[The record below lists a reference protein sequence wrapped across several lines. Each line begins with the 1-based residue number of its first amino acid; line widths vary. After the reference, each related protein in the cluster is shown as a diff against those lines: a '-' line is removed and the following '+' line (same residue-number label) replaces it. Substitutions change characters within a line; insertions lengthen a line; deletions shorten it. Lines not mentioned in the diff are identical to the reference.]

1 MSSIYWLIAFVILV
15 GIEVATMALT
25 TIWFAGGALVA
36 FLLSLFGLSV
46 EVQLIAFVAV
56 SLSLIH
62 ISEPTRP

>member
-36 FLLSLFGLSV
+36 FLLSLLDCLWRFN
-46 EVQLIAFVAV
+46 
-56 SLSLIH
+56 
-62 ISEPTRP
+62 